1 MNSTK
6 STLLTSRLA
15 CIAVSTF
22 LFFLLVHS
30 NYAFAIVNNG
40 RGSSSGSM
48 IQIKNIVYNYNN
60 ALDSNPASSTTG
72 TILFHRISFADDTLF
87 PQMFESTPTSTN
99 DIIIDNGKTLPARPT
114 TLTINKIQSNNTLV
128 LALHSL
134 NDKYLL
140 TGDLKGSAKPAA
152 NSTADNAEFSL
163 TGKIN
168 INKNK
173 SYPVVASLTETKS
186 KEITLT
192 ITDAKAPN
200 NFKTTLDFSPPRTP
214 APLAE

>member
-6 STLLTSRLA
+6 STLIASRLA
-15 CIAVSTF
+15 YVTVSTF
-22 LFFLLVHS
+22 LFFLVVHN
-30 NYAFAIVNNG
+30 NYAFGIVSNS
-40 RGSSSGSM
+40 RGSSNDSM
-48 IQIKNIVYNYNN
+48 IKIEDIVYNYDN
-60 ALDSNPASSTTG
+60 AFDSNTATDAL
-72 TILFHRISFADDTLF
+72 LFHRISFADDTLF
-87 PQMFESTPTSTN
+87 PQTFESTATSTN
-99 DIIIDNGKTLPARPT
+99 DITLDNGKTLPARPT
-114 TLTINKIQSNNTLV
+114 TLIVNKIQSNNTLV
-128 LALHSL
+128 LSLHIL

-140 TGDLKGSAKPAA
+140 TGDLKGSAKPSA

-163 TGKIN
+163 TGKID

-192 ITDAKAPN
+192 ITAAKAPN
-200 NFKTTLDFSPPRTP
+200 NLKATLDFSPPRPP

>member
-1 MNSTK
+1 
-6 STLLTSRLA
+6 
-15 CIAVSTF
+15 
-22 LFFLLVHS
+22 
-30 NYAFAIVNNG
+30 
-40 RGSSSGSM
+40 M

-99 DIIIDNGKTLPARPT
+99 DISIDNGKTLPARPT

-186 KEITLT
+186 KEMTQ
-192 ITDAKAPN
+192 TDIAHVAKA
-200 NFKTTLDFSPPRTP
+200 FSILKEIKSLKSGFEQY
-214 APLAE
+214 ALLVMSKDSGLK